1 MAGKL
6 AKYAKQN
13 RQLRSQVR
21 ELNGTVGELEARH
34 NPTVFR
40 NFLGTGIKDGVAY
53 GFTRLY
59 VMLQQKGWAPK
70 TVPLDVITGVAV
82 QSTTAFFDGPV
93 SSFFR
98 DVGDGMAEGGF
109 GRLATMHQLQQSEI
123 AGTVCLI
130 PPGAAAANG
139 GGNPNAGNGG

>member
-13 RQLRSQVR
+13 RALRREVR
-21 ELNGTVGELEARH
+21 DLNGTVEELSARH

-40 NFLGTGIKDGVAY
+40 NFLGTGIKNGTAY

-59 VMLQQKGWAPK
+59 VMMQQKGWAPK
-70 TVPLDVITGVAV
+70 SVPLDVIAGVGV
-82 QSTTAFFDGPV
+82 QSATAFFDGPV

-98 DVGDGMAEGGF
+98 DIGDGMAEGGF

-130 PPGAAAANG
+130 PPGGAAANG
-139 GGNPNAGNGG
+139 GGNNNAGNGG